1 MKDKCI
7 FIIPVVEE
15 DPGLFSKLF
24 KTFENIDFCEVLF
37 VISPKNNS
45 KNTYQEL
52 TKDSKNLHAII
63 AEKNYTRSVLFQ
75 KGLYHFN
82 NFIKKEDHNFNYI
95 VSIKK
100 FNTSYLDIILDGIVE
115 IERNGLD
122 VMYCLVEKREIPL
135 RFNNVGKKIKKSI
148 LDTFRSPSFIASANF
163 VNNIYSN
170 PFNKVVTFYY
180 LLRNAKF
187 KPKYS

>member
-7 FIIPVVEE
+7 FIIPVLEE
-15 DPGLFSKLF
+15 DLGLFSKLF

-52 TKDSKNLHAII
+52 TKDNKNLHAII

-122 VMYCLVEKREIPL
+122 VMYCLVEKRQIPL

>member
-1 MKDKCI
+1 
-7 FIIPVVEE
+7 
-15 DPGLFSKLF
+15 
-24 KTFENIDFCEVLF
+24 

-52 TKDSKNLHAII
+52 TKDNKNLHAII

-122 VMYCLVEKREIPL
+122 VMYCLVEKRQIPL

>member
-37 VISPKNNS
+37 VISPKNNT

-52 TKDSKNLHAII
+52 TKDSRNLHAII

>member
-45 KNTYQEL
+45 KYTYQEL

-122 VMYCLVEKREIPL
+122 VMYCLVEKRQIPL

>member
-1 MKDKCI
+1 LTKIQDY
-7 FIIPVVEE
+7 FQS
-15 DPGLFSKLF
+15 FF
-24 KTFENIDFCEVLF
+24 KTFETIDFCEVLF
-37 VISPKNNS
+37 VISPKNKCKNAYEQLINS
-45 KNTYQEL
+45 
-52 TKDSKNLHAII
+52 DDNLHSLI
-63 AEKNYTRSVLFQ
+63 AEKNYSRSILFQ
-75 KGLYHFN
+75 KGLHHFN
-82 NFIKKEDHNFNYI
+82 NFIKKENHNFNYI

-100 FNTSYLDIILDGIVE
+100 FNTSYLDIILDAIVE
-115 IERNGLD
+115 IEKNGLD
-122 VMYCLVEKREIPL
+122 VIYCLVEKRQIPL
-135 RFNNVGKKIKKSI
+135 RFNTVGKKIKKSI

>member
-45 KNTYQEL
+45 KYTYQEL

>member
-1 MKDKCI
+1 M
-7 FIIPVVEE
+7 
-15 DPGLFSKLF
+15 
-24 KTFENIDFCEVLF
+24 
-37 VISPKNNS
+37 ISPKNNS

-52 TKDSKNLHAII
+52 TKDNKNLHAII

-122 VMYCLVEKREIPL
+122 VMYCLVEKRQIPL

-148 LDTFRSPSFIASANF
+148 LD
-163 VNNIYSN
+163 
-170 PFNKVVTFYY
+170 Y
-180 LLRNAKF
+180 L
-187 KPKYS
+187 